1 MQKKTSRKNRL
12 YDTRYRTE
20 IKAVRSDALFD
31 KAIEK
36 LMDFGYTSISEVFYD
51 SVYRQLNELSG
62 AQIYPT
68 LEVAKQREEA
78 ADRELERALFALNT
92 LKKDLGVLRV

>member
-36 LMDFGYTSISEVFYD
+36 LMGFGYTSISEVFFD
-51 SVYRQLNELSG
+51 SVYRQLNELTG
-62 AQIYPT
+62 ADIYPT
-68 LEVAKQREEA
+68 LEVAKQKEEA
-78 ADRELERALFALNT
+78 ADRELERALFALKT
-92 LKKDLGVLRV
+92 LEGDLGVMKV